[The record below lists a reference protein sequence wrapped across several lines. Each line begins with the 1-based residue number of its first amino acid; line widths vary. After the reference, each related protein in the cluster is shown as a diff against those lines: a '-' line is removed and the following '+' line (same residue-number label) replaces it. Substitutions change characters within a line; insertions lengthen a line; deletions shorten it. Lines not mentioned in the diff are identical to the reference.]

1 MGAVKRLLEARAEET
16 EREEVRPYVWCN
28 PMWSRGRLPGA
39 PCCDPD
45 TQTAYTIHKVGCFYR
60 TLRDARREEQAS

>member
-1 MGAVKRLLEARAEET
+1 MAAIKHLLDAASEES
-16 EREEVRPYVWCN
+16 EREEVRPYVWCD

-60 TLRDARREEQAS
+60 SRRDTLREEQA